1 MARDVSRVD
10 CELVEDADGTID
22 VVWEADG
29 DKDSAPEEGVG
40 GLGDPVT
47 PPVAVF
53 AKTECVGH
61 TVCGN
66 TLLVGVNVPGG
77 EALER
82 TLSRAV
88 RDGKGGIEAPALPL
102 CAPVVVPLPLPGGLD
117 EGCDALAEALLRS
130 VAADST
136 LAALLPLF

>member
-1 MARDVSRVD
+1 VARGVSRVD
-10 CELVEDADGTID
+10 CELVEDANGAVD
-22 VVWEADG
+22 VVWEANR
-29 DKDSAPEEGVG
+29 DKDSPEEGVG

-66 TLLVGVNVPGG
+66 TLLVGVNVSGG

-88 RDGKGGIEAPALPL
+88 SDGKGGIEAPALPL
-102 CAPVVVPLPLPGGLD
+102 RAPVVVPLPLPGGLD